1 MGVDYEAKMIY
12 GARYI
17 DIVGSLNQ
25 EEIDELDEQLTY
37 GEISHASPYYDA
49 PRDRWIVGYELSDGF
64 SYVDS
69 HRFLLELE
77 DAEKKFKEKY
87 GFIGCVYSTLHV
99 Y

>member
-1 MGVDYEAKMIY
+1 MGVYYEAKMIY

-17 DIVGSLNQ
+17 DIVESLNQ
-25 EEIDELDEQLTY
+25 EEVNELNEQLDG
-37 GEISHASPYYDA
+37 GEIDYSSPYYDA

-64 SYVDS
+64 SYVDR
-69 HRFLLELE
+69 HGFLLELS
-77 DAEKKFKEKY
+77 DAEKKFKERF

>member
-17 DIVGSLNQ
+17 DIVEALSQ
-25 EEIDELDEQLTY
+25 EEIDELDEQLDY
-37 GEISHASPYYDA
+37 CEIDYASPYCDA

-64 SYVDS
+64 SYVDR
-69 HRFLLELE
+69 HGFLLELE
-77 DAEKKFKEKY
+77 DAEKKFREKF
-87 GFIGCVYSTLHV
+87 GFIGCVYSILDV